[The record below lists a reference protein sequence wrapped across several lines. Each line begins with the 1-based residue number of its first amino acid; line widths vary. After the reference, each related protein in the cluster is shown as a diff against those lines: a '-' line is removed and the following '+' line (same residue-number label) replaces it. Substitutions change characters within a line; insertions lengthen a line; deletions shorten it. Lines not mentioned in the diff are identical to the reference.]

1 MKITV
6 AVLLLLASMAFAQKE
21 PITFFSM
28 GPSLGFYAT
37 PDTDSWNTI
46 VGVHS
51 RFKYNLL
58 GAELAINYKSE
69 QYNNDVV
76 WVKSWPIRASVLL
89 YPLPWVYAIGG
100 IGYYDLYIDYNQ
112 NYDQLVDFEN
122 EAKQQWGAHAGL
134 GVEKTISK
142 TSILVVEMRYSN
154 IDYDFTPFPTSS
166 DIDTNALAIVTTLLF
181 KFGVE

>member
-1 MKITV
+1 MKRMI
-6 AVLLLLASMAFAQKE
+6 AIFLLLVGTALAQKE
-21 PITFFSM
+21 PDSYFAM

-37 PDTDSWNTI
+37 PDTDHWNTV

-51 RFKYNLL
+51 RYKFNFV

-69 QYNNDVV
+69 QYNNDII

-89 YPLPWVYAIGG
+89 YPLPWMYAIGG
-100 IGYYDLYIDYNQ
+100 IGYYELYIDYNQ

-122 EAKQQWGAHAGL
+122 ESKQQWGAHAGL

-166 DIDTNALAIVTTLLF
+166 DIDTNAFAIVATMLF